1 MTSAA
6 DAAAARSRRRIA
18 IPTLFTLAV
27 IVGFFACFAVW
38 VNRQV
43 LNTDNWTKTS
53 GDLLANRQINEALS
67 AYVVTQLFSSVNVE
81 KELKSKLPSQAQA
94 LAGPAAA
101 GLRLLADR
109 AVPEL
114 LATTPVQEAW
124 RNANKTAHAEFLRIL
139 HGGGKVLSTKAGVV
153 KLDLHE
159 LVTQLADQL
168 GVGSQLAAVRSKL
181 SGATGASARAKVQE
195 RLGVTLPPA
204 SGELVIMRS
213 SQLKTVQNI
222 ATGIRG
228 LAIVLPLISLALFAL
243 AVWLSEGRRRV
254 ALRTTGWC
262 FFGTGILLLFA
273 RRLAGDQVV
282 NGLVANPSNRTAAHA
297 AWSIGTSLLYDIAVA
312 LLLYGLVLVAA
323 AWLAGRTRPA
333 LFVRRALAP
342 WLREHEVAAYATA
355 GGILL
360 LIVLWGPT
368 PATHE
373 VLPVIGFAALF
384 ALGVYLLRRD
394 TAREFPDAKPGE
406 AVAELRRRISAGRSW
421 RTAGGTARDGVAPGA
436 RAAGASGGDRHG
448 AEQSRLE
455 VLERLT
461 NLHERG
467 ALTDE
472 EFASEK
478 SLVIGKS

>member
-1 MTSAA
+1 M
-6 DAAAARSRRRIA
+6 RSRRRVA

-27 IVGFFACFAVW
+27 IIGFFACFAVW

-53 GDLLANRQINEALS
+53 GNLLANRQINEALS
-67 AYVVTQLFSSVNVE
+67 AYLVTQLFSSVNVE
-81 KELKSKLPSQAQA
+81 KELKSNLPSQAQA

-124 RNANKTAHAEFLRIL
+124 RKANKTAHAEFLRIL
-139 HGGGKVLSTKAGVV
+139 NGGSKVISTKSGVV
-153 KLDLHE
+153 KLDLHQ
-159 LVTQLADQL
+159 LVAELADQL
-168 GVGSQLAAVRSKL
+168 GVGGQVAAAQAKL
-181 SGATGASARAKVQE
+181 SGSTGASARTKVQE
-195 RLGVTLPPA
+195 KLGVTLPA
-204 SGELVIMRS
+204 TSGELVILRS
-213 SQLKTVQNI
+213 NELETAQNI
-222 ATGIRG
+222 AKAIRG

-254 ALRTTGWC
+254 ALRTAGWC
-262 FFGTGILLLFA
+262 FFGAGILLLLA
-273 RRLAGDQVV
+273 RRLAGDQIV
-282 NGLVANPSNRTAAHA
+282 NGLVANTSNRPAAHA
-297 AWSIGTSLLYDIAVA
+297 AWSIGTSLLYEIAVA
-312 LLLYGLVLVAA
+312 LVLYGLVLIGA

-333 LFVRRALAP
+333 VFVRRALAP
-342 WLREHEVAAYATA
+342 WLREHSVAPYATA

-373 VLPVIGFAALF
+373 VLPVVGFVALF

-406 AVAELRRRISAGRSW
+406 ATAELRQRISARRSW
-421 RTAGGTARDGVAPGA
+421 RTVGGSERDGLTPTARATGGS
-436 RAAGASGGDRHG
+436 SGGRGDEH
-448 AEQSRLE
+448 SRLE

-461 NLHERG
+461 SLHERG